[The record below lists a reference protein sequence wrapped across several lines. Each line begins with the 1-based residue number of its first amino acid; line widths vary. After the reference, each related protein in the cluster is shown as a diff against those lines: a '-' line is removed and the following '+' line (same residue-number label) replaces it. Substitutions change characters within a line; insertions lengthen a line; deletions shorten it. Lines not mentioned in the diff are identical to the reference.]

1 MLINRPVNSWKDT
14 FDQAE
19 LWEGL
24 HQRLAPDNPF
34 VSPLW
39 SKMWFDTHA
48 DSKKRQVILLSA
60 TGENKGGIL
69 LLSKGK
75 TRRFKIPVMSIESIG
90 AGVSAYDRHLVA
102 KQEPLL
108 TKEAITPL
116 LEQIADFKG
125 WAFFRLAP
133 LPATYPLY
141 DAFETA
147 AGKQGLLSIRRAYAK
162 GYKIQTGMG
171 WDAYVNSRSRGFRKK
186 MNASNRKMKESKLFK
201 IMAYKGFESAEYLRG
216 IVNEISIKSWKAKV
230 GTDVFNPAYNRFWEL
245 ALPSTLAAGKSTIW
259 VLYYQDKPAAY
270 EWHLHEGRNI
280 IALKSDYNQDFS
292 ALSPGNLLS
301 WHAMYHAFQT
311 GASEIDFLMGG
322 GDYKKRWATD
332 SYQLDELL
340 IFNKSLYSRI
350 WRKILLRQ
358 DRILSCFN

>member
-1 MLINRPVNSWKDT
+1 MLINRTVNSWTDT
-14 FDQAE
+14 LDQTAF
-19 LWEGL
+19 WEGL

-48 DSKKRQVILLSA
+48 DSKKRQVILFSA
-60 TGENKGGIL
+60 AGAKEGGIL

-75 TRRFKIPVMSIESIG
+75 TRRFKIPVVSIESIG
-90 AGVSAYDRHLVA
+90 SGVSAYDRHLVA
-102 KQEPLL
+102 RQEPLL

-116 LEQIADFKG
+116 LKQIADFKG

-133 LPATYPLY
+133 LPATYPLS
-141 DAFETA
+141 DVFEYA
-147 AGKQGLLSIRRAYAK
+147 AGKQGLFCIRRAYSK
-162 GYKIQTGMG
+162 GYTIQTGMG
-171 WDAYVNSRSRGFRKK
+171 WEAYVNSRSKGFRKK
-186 MNASNRKMKESKLFK
+186 LNASNRKMKESNLFT
-201 IMAYKGFESAEYLRG
+201 ITAYKDFESAARLSG
-216 IVNEISIKSWKAKV
+216 ILNAISLKSWKAKV

-259 VLYYQDKPAAY
+259 VLYCQDKPAAY

-280 IALKSDYNQDFS
+280 IALKSDYDQDF
-292 ALSPGNLLS
+292 AAFSPGNLLA
-301 WHAMYHAFQT
+301 WHAMQHAFQT

-322 GDYKKRWATD
+322 SDYKKRWATD
-332 SYQLDELL
+332 TYQLDELL

-350 WRKILLRQ
+350 WRKILLKQ